1 MKYSSNVSSSRR
13 KSRKAHFTA
22 HSTARAKIMSAPL
35 SKELQNQYKVRSMP
49 IREGDE
55 VQIVRGSNKVEGK
68 VLTVYRRKYVIHVEG
83 VKRAKANGQ
92 DVQIGIHPSKVII
105 KQLKLNKDRNG
116 MLERKNRDNRAA
128 GKFTN
133 SEIKNVD

>member
-1 MKYSSNVSSSRR
+1 MCW
-13 KSRKAHFTA
+13 TG
-22 HSTARAKIMSAPL
+22 
-35 SKELQNQYKVRSMP
+35 
-49 IREGDE
+49 REGDE